1 MRIFITGA
9 NGFIGGA
16 VASVLIAGGHHVRG
30 LVRDRA
36 KAEAVRVHGIEPVI
50 GSLDDSS
57 LLQAEA
63 RGADGVVNLVNWR
76 VLDIG
81 DHPGSWK
88 AQARTMATE
97 LGLPRCN
104 ARAE

>member
-16 VASVLIAGGHHVRG
+16 VASVLIAGGHHVRV

-50 GSLDDSS
+50 GSLDD
-57 LLQAEA
+57 
-63 RGADGVVNLVNWR
+63 GGG
-76 VLDIG
+76 IG
-81 DHPGSWK
+81 GIRRRR
-88 AQARTMATE
+88 QCRQ
-97 LGLPRCN
+97 
-104 ARAE
+104 